1 MSVQK
6 ALRFIAEVR
15 NDPDL
20 VRKVQDL
27 GPDGATVARLVVMGK
42 AKGFDFTIEELREA
56 YKHDWTLR
64 RARYSPGKTPDPS
77 E

>member
-1 MSVQK
+1 MSVQN

-20 VRKVQDL
+20 VGKVQEL
-27 GPDGATVARLVVMGK
+27 GPGATVLRLVAMGR
-42 AKGFDFTIEELREA
+42 AKGLDFTVEELRDA

-64 RARYSPGKTPDPS
+64 RACSSKAKSPDPS

>member
-1 MSVQK
+1 MSVQN

-15 NDPDL
+15 KDPDL

-27 GPDGATVARLVVMGK
+27 GPGATIVRLVAMGK
-42 AKGFDFTIEELREA
+42 AKGLDFTVEELRDA

-64 RARYSPGKTPDPS
+64 RARYSKAKSPDPS